1 MEEGLRT
8 QLDDQFADL
17 RELLFAQP
25 APETAQEKGEQVDS
39 VIAPAPKDST
49 YDQQVRELALDKR
62 SKAKERTKTEEELA
76 LEAKEELEKAERR
89 RQRRM
94 EGLEESD
101 EEDGG
106 RKGKRKR
113 GGDDLE
119 DDFVDEEWGGL
130 GAGLGEAADERD
142 DAEDED
148 EESEGEEGPDDSDE
162 EGDEES
168 DGELGS
174 DEEFDQDEG
183 EHEDIAPAMKRSKGK
198 GKEKAAPTKE
208 LPYTFPCPET
218 HDEFLEIIED
228 IDDQDLPTVLQRIRA
243 LHHTSLAPENKFK
256 LQVRALEGNVTS
268 MLTICDSGSRWG
280 SH

>member
-1 MEEGLRT
+1 
-8 QLDDQFADL
+8 
-17 RELLFAQP
+17 
-25 APETAQEKGEQVDS
+25 
-39 VIAPAPKDST
+39 
-49 YDQQVRELALDKR
+49 
-62 SKAKERTKTEEELA
+62 
-76 LEAKEELEKAERR
+76 
-89 RQRRM
+89 M

-183 EHEDIAPAMKRSKGK
+183 EHEDLAPTMKRSKGK

-256 LQVRALEGNVTS
+256 LQVRALEGNATS